1 MLPQLSVSSLP
12 LPPPSPSPPFRF
24 PQGDGTTSCVLFTG
38 ELLKKAQDYLQEGLH
53 PRIISDGFDLAKDRC
68 IEFLDKFKVEMPD
81 IENDRDTLVS
91 LAQTSLRTKVH
102 RELADSLVE
111 IVTDAVL
118 CIKNEGPLD
127 LHMVEIMHIMNRTDM
142 DSRLVRG
149 LVLDHGAR
157 HPDMPKHLENCFI
170 LTCNVSMEYEKT
182 EVNSGFFYKN
192 AEERERMVAAER
204 TFTDQKVRKVIELKN
219 LVCTEENGKTFVVIN
234 QKGIDPLSLDM
245 LAKQG
250 IVGIRRAKRRNME
263 RLTLACGGV
272 PVNSVEDM
280 TPEILGYAGKV
291 YEQVL
296 GDDKYTFV
304 EDCQNATSCTIL
316 VRGPNQHTIAQIKG
330 AIRDGLRNIKNAL
343 EDKSVV
349 PGGGAFELAAREDLM
364 QFKKEVQGKAKL
376 GVQAFADA
384 LSVIPKTLAE
394 NSGFDVL
401 DTMCSLEEANSVDLP
416 VGLDVDTGE
425 AMIPSQNGIWYV
437 RCVCWAC
444 SVCVCVCVFVGRVV
458 CVPHVDERWH
468 EFTTLLLLF
477 TVSSCAN

>member
-1 MLPQLSVSSLP
+1 MSSAVQSLNAKAQIMRSGEAHLVNVSAAMGLQQVLRSNLGPRGTLKMLVGGAGQIKLTKDGGSLLNEMQIQHP
-12 LPPPSPSPPFRF
+12 TAVMIARTATA
-24 PQGDGTTSCVLFTG
+24 QDDATGDGTTSCVLFTG

-291 YEQVL
+291 RAGPGRRQVHVCGGL
-296 GDDKYTFV
+296 PERDLVHDSGPGPEPAHHRTDQGGDPGRASQHQ
-304 EDCQNATSCTIL
+304 ERA
-316 VRGPNQHTIAQIKG
+316 RGQVGGT
-330 AIRDGLRNIKNAL
+330 
-343 EDKSVV
+343 
-349 PGGGAFELAAREDLM
+349 GGGRLRVGSTGRFD
-364 QFKKEVQGKAKL
+364 
-376 GVQAFADA
+376 GVQEGGARQ
-384 LSVIPKTLAE
+384 
-394 NSGFDVL
+394 G
-401 DTMCSLEEANSVDLP
+401 
-416 VGLDVDTGE
+416 
-425 AMIPSQNGIWYV
+425 Q
-437 RCVCWAC
+437 
-444 SVCVCVCVFVGRVV
+444 VGRAGVRRRALGH
-458 CVPHVDERWH
+458 P
-468 EFTTLLLLF
+468 
-477 TVSSCAN
+477 